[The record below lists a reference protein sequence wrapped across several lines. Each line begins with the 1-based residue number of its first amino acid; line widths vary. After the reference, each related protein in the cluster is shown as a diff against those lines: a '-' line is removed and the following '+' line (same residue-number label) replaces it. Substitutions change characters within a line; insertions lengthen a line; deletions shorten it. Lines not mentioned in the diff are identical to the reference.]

1 MRFAA
6 VALIVVLVA
15 SGCGSGEDQTSPS
28 QQTTTIT
35 QTDAPDSA
43 REAAPSLS
51 GASLDGATLALRDFR
66 GRPVLINVWSSW

>member
-6 VALIVVLVA
+6 VALLVVA
-15 SGCGSGEDQTSPS
+15 IAAGCGSGEDQTSPP

-35 QTDAPDSA
+35 QPDARAAA

-51 GASLDGATLALRDFR
+51 GASLDGDPLALRDFR
-66 GRPVLINVWSSW
+66 GRPLLINVWSSW